1 MARRGASSRGI
12 LRGRSFLRE
21 QRLIPKPKQELSSPV
36 ERLVRAYD
44 LHMTEVAALAPATRQ
59 YRRRYARE
67 FLKTRVVRGQLRLGN
82 LSATDL
88 TAGEIAA
95 RFEISKP
102 SVSKHL
108 SILENAGLIAGERRG
123 QFIHYS
129 LVRDNLLNTVT
140 GYLQEV
146 CPVSRPLKRESVRLA
161 KRKA

>member
-1 MARRGASSRGI
+1 MSLDNVFEA
-12 LRGRSFLRE
+12 
-21 QRLIPKPKQELSSPV
+21 LSST
-36 ERLVRAYD
+36 VRRKILAY
-44 LHMTEVAALAPATRQ
+44 
-59 YRRRYARE
+59 
-67 FLKTRVVRGQLRLGN
+67 

-129 LVRDNLLNTVT
+129 LVGDNLLNTVT

-146 CPVSRPLKRESVRLA
+146 CPVSRPLKRESARLA
-161 KRKA
+161 KRKT